1 MPSRLDGIVQIFQG
15 VADAIGIGD
24 KPWGAGA
31 VAIVVLGGFSPIL
44 VRNQKVSRAR
54 RLLTQAYAS
63 SSSTERNQ
71 LEAEAMT
78 EVAGNADGLL
88 VVAEI
93 ALQRGRLDLVRR
105 AADELAQT
113 GKRVGELRRLRHKL
127 DGDEPKTVDQ
137 AIVRIERLLGMGLG
151 GEARERWAKSRE
163 RWPDDADLADLE
175 SRLP

>member
-54 RLLTQAYAS
+54 RLMTQAYAS
-63 SSSTERNQ
+63 SSSTERNR
-71 LEAEAMT
+71 LEEEAMG

-93 ALQRGRLDLVRR
+93 ALQRGRLELARR
-105 AADELAQT
+105 AADELART

-137 AIVRIERLLGMGLG
+137 AIVRVERLLGMGLR
-151 GEARERWAKSRE
+151 GEARERWAKARE
-163 RWPDDADLADLE
+163 RWPDDPDLADLE